1 MQTIRIRVLLLIS
14 TFFSSAAAQWSDSD
28 LKKCL
33 CWDSEKNNWCKGS
46 DQWDQCED
54 YWNTYAPYVIIA
66 LFGAGVILVGIFAYY
81 ITRCLVCCN
90 RLCCKGVGS
99 GISKTTLSTYRVLL
113 VLCFI
118 TLVVTVG
125 VSSHYRA
132 DDVHD
137 GLQSVNTSFTTQTNA
152 LRAVTSLYMNT
163 TYDLLE
169 EVGYPSG
176 SVPFN
181 ITTAITT
188 VNHNVDHWMHNVN
201 NKQHDIMSHLW
212 VLDMFLWP
220 SLITT
225 ALLLVFNMLK
235 IHRVVPEIMVF
246 FVFIT
251 ALAAFFL
258 QFTVGASRKASID
271 LCDDYEPVADQVI
284 KIIDSKIGGCGE
296 EGRLGGIITSTV
308 FIQDSYITESC
319 KAANVSVGL
328 LCSKYFTCD
337 TCDTLDGVA
346 SVLANG
352 SVLTDGAS
360 LGCVG
365 CSISQCAEKCT
376 DSEAKT
382 LSSEAVQKDSHVRG
396 GLATLKKEVYPVADC
411 SYFKSMFMAGRPAIC
426 GDFKPSTKDYFVTVG
441 VAGVFAMVVFIF
453 ATLAN
458 YMYVKE
464 QELHVYEACT
474 VYPTNAMRDEATPL
488 TQKETMSTY
497 SYNQ

>member
-169 EVGYPSG
+169 EVGYPNG
-176 SVPFN
+176 SVPPT

-201 NKQHDIMSHLW
+201 TAQDDVMSHLW
-212 VLDMFLWP
+212 LLDMFLWP

-225 ALLLVFNMLK
+225 ALLLVFNMLGF
-235 IHRVVPEIMVF
+235 HRIVPEFMIF
-246 FVFIT
+246 FVFVT
-251 ALAAFFL
+251 ALSAFFL
-258 QFTVGASRKASID
+258 QFTAGFFRKASVD
-271 LCDDYEPVADQVI
+271 LCDDYFPVVGSLME
-284 KIIDSKIGGCGE
+284 IIDSKIGGCGE

-411 SYFKSMFMAGRPAIC
+411 SYFRNMLTAVKPSIC
-426 GDFKPSTKDYFVTVG
+426 GDFEPSTEDYFNTVG
-441 VAGVFAMVVFIF
+441 VAGVFVMFVFIL
-453 ATLAN
+453 ATLGN
-458 YMYVKE
+458 YMFLKE
-464 QELHVYEACT
+464 EQQTQVQDDVMPNEPLEDAHSVEKALPDDHT
-474 VYPTNAMRDEATPL
+474 V
-488 TQKETMSTY
+488 
-497 SYNQ
+497 